1 MRIVIDLMGIKEV
14 KKNLKKKSTNNK
26 HYKYHLILLL
36 SITIFTLAIVSS
48 SSAANT
54 IYVNTTG
61 NDSWTGNSSTH
72 IDGTDIGPKATI
84 QNGTDTVDPNGFVYV
99 ADGTYQEHISINKN
113 LNLIGQSLANTIL
126 DGTQNGR
133 PLTIYSGTVNITNF
147 TIINGTI
154 GTPASGGGIYNLGRL
169 TLTNCNINNNTATA
183 SNTLAMGGGICNLGI
198 LTINSCNVN
207 DNKARA
213 TGGSGYAY
221 GGGIYNQGTL
231 TMTNCNINNNTATSN
246 GVTLGGG
253 ICNLVGT
260 VTMINCS
267 IINNTATSTASLAMG
282 GGICNYYGNTLT
294 MTSCNII
301 NNTATATTPVLA
313 WGGGIYN
320 QGTLTVNFSRIVG
333 NTPQAIYNLAT
344 VNSLED
350 NWWGSNNPVFSAL
363 LFNVLDSTHTNWL
376 YLTVNATPN
385 IIDNGAT
392 SLITASLNNRC
403 NGITVTPFVP
413 TGNNHI
419 PDGPVQLDIYSWGS
433 FINPGTL
440 PTIILNIV
448 NGTANTTFYANG
460 GLAPIDGLVTIN
472 GTSDGYTTNDLA
484 SATLT
489 INKSAHLNITPTA
502 SNTVIAGTPINY
514 TIIIK
519 NEGPD
524 DATNVSFTDTF
535 ITGSSAFN
543 SGTLYY
549 RYKTNDDVNW
559 IEGDWTDLSNP
570 LTLNLGTILNGKNA
584 TIQINGTINSSTT
597 QGTIIN
603 NTATTNTTTTPG
615 DKTASKE
622 TIVNTQADLNVT
634 KTGPETAIAGTQI
647 TYTITVTNNGPSD
660 AQNVTIEDN
669 IPTILQNVSHDS
681 FNLGTIP
688 TGTSKTIYINGT
700 VPSSTIKGT
709 IITNNATVTSDTT
722 GTITPSQT
730 ITTTVNTQADLNVT
744 KTGPETAI
752 AGTQITYTITVTN
765 NGPSDAQNVTIE
777 DNIPTI
783 LQNVSHDSFNLGT
796 IPTGTSKT
804 IYINGTVPSS
814 TIKGTIITNNATVTS
829 DTTGT
834 ITPSQT
840 INTTINTLAD
850 VSLNKIVSNTRP
862 DVGDTVTYTVTVH
875 NNGPSDATN
884 IQIHDVMPSDFT
896 NVSITPSQG
905 TYDEGTGIW
914 TLNITNGNSATLS
927 LTGKVS
933 AIMAGKNT
941 TNTATLIGTTNI
953 TNTTIYVPK
962 ADLYIQI
969 ISDKNNPTVGETF
982 TLRYKL
988 GNNGPDDA
996 INVTITIPIPD
1007 GFVISKIEGDG
1018 NWTVN
1023 GNTVIW
1029 TMTNVTVGDPNLY
1042 ISGWTTGPGTY
1053 IFNASIASDTFS
1065 INSTGVSS
1073 LSLNSVPQ
1081 VNAATTTSNTVGMQ
1095 TTGAPMAGIVLA
1107 ILLLLGGFI
1116 STRKKQ

>member
-730 ITTTVNTQADLNVT
+730 I
-744 KTGPETAI
+744 
-752 AGTQITYTITVTN
+752 
-765 NGPSDAQNVTIE
+765 
-777 DNIPTI
+777 
-783 LQNVSHDSFNLGT
+783 
-796 IPTGTSKT
+796 
-804 IYINGTVPSS
+804 
-814 TIKGTIITNNATVTS
+814 
-829 DTTGT
+829 
-834 ITPSQT
+834 
-840 INTTINTLAD
+840 NTTINTLAD